1 MGPILKSLA
10 AELPFLVFLVFG
22 AGLIAF
28 WQWAA
33 LQRKRMAHA
42 ERLAALEKGVPLPP
56 ESGTNGSSHRPPP
69 TREGYLLRGLIW
81 SAIGLGQVVAGATAA
96 YFTASGGDR
105 QDALTFACIGFIP
118 LALGLAYLLYARLTG
133 QNRAS

>member
-1 MGPILKSLA
+1 MDTFLHDIST
-10 AELPFLVFLVFG
+10 ELPFLLFLVFG
-22 AGLIAF
+22 AGLIVV

-33 LQRKRMAHA
+33 IQRRRMAHA

-81 SAIGLGQVVAGATAA
+81 SAIGLGIVVAGATAA
-96 YFTASGGDR
+96 YFTAPYSDR

-118 LALGLAYLLYARLTG
+118 FALGLAYLLYARLT
-133 QNRAS
+133 RRD

>member
-1 MGPILKSLA
+1 MGPILKSIA
-10 AELPFLVFLVFG
+10 IELPFLLFLIFG

-42 ERLAALEKGVPLPP
+42 ERLAAIEKGVPIPP

-81 SAIGLGQVVAGATAA
+81 SAIGLGIVVAGATAVC
-96 YFTASGGDR
+96 FIASGSDR
-105 QDALTFACIGFIP
+105 QDALTIACLGFIP
-118 LALGLAYLLYARLTG
+118 FALGLAYLLYARLT
-133 QNRAS
+133 RRD

>member
-42 ERLAALEKGVPLPP
+42 ERRAALERGLPVPP

-81 SAIGLGQVVAGATAA
+81 SAIGLGIVVAGATAA
-96 YFTASGGDR
+96 YFTAPGGDR

-118 LALGLAYLLYARLTG
+118 FALGLAYLLYARLT
-133 QNRAS
+133 RRD